1 MKAPYIIYY
10 HFKKNY
16 IWLVL
21 NILALFMI
29 VSCVSQMPALIIW
42 WQVQTL
48 FCLFGVTLFLWGYKY
63 LLKHKVVEFS
73 EQGIKIDHCRILH
86 WEDVLGIEYRKVRC
100 FGKDLPVVSVLTR
113 KNMAYKYNFLQKR
126 CQKIGFGAFSIP
138 LYDIK
143 KTDIEKIYNILNKY
157 ISAKN

>member
-21 NILALFMI
+21 NILALLMI
-29 VSCVSQMPALIIW
+29 VCCVSHMPALIIW

-48 FCLFGVTLFLWGYKY
+48 FCLFMTTLLLWGYKY
-63 LLKHKVVEFS
+63 LLKHKLAEFS
-73 EQGIKIDHCRILH
+73 DVGVKIDHCQILP
-86 WEDVLGIEYRKVRC
+86 WEDVLGIENKKVKC
-100 FGKDLPVVSVLTR
+100 CGKELSVISILTR

-126 CQKIGFGAFSIP
+126 CQKIGFGAFSLP
-138 LYDIK
+138 LYDVRK
-143 KTDIEKIYNILNKY
+143 SDIEKMYSLLEKY
-157 ISAKN
+157 LDIKK